1 MEERKERTLKGAL
14 KYLKVAAA
22 STLMASIGSAYTFDT
37 VYADTN
43 GVNNNVKIEEI
54 FNQTILSNAPFK
66 DVQADFWAADSIRW
80 AISYGVIKG
89 DVNGFFRPNDVITEA
104 EFAEMIGHF
113 YKSLEKEITDV
124 VTKDKISWQD
134 ATYKVLAKYRVPL
147 MGYKDAFYRKSP
159 LTKGLLAQ
167 VLAYTNGQ
175 KSDLDHAIYYVLD
188 KGIVVGKSET
198 GKTIYEKFGHK
209 DHLTRAQTIVV
220 LYRLYNT
227 GNRDLA
233 SSVIKGKVEDV
244 NKGIQLA
251 EAQVNKEVVEKKE
264 GVHVVPVT
272 QPKVESAQV
281 KATSTAKKVVTSKT
295 SSTKLVTS
303 KKPLTVK
310 KAPASVKK
318 PTTTVKKPTT
328 SAKKPAPP
336 KKPPVKKPTTPV
348 KKPTTSTNKPVK
360 KPSQIKSKTVDYVTL
375 VGDIYEKYGLRVTQ
389 GADGFGASG
398 RVNGEYVINRYR
410 TTDRTMGMER
420 GEMNFRLA
428 SLAMERLG
436 YGDSDAIYNAL
447 VKMHKNGGSPIKV
460 GKVTIE
466 NAGRWLSI
474 RF

>member
-1 MEERKERTLKGAL
+1 MEERKERTWKGAV

-124 VTKDKISWQD
+124 ATKEKISWQD

-220 LYRLYNT
+220 LHRLYNT

-244 NKGIQLA
+244 NKEIQLA

-264 GVHVVPVT
+264 GVHVVPVS

-295 SSTKLVTS
+295 SSKKLVTP

-318 PTTTVKKPTT
+318 PTKTVKKPTTTVKKPTT
-328 SAKKPAPP
+328 NKKPLVIRSE
-336 KKPPVKKPTTPV
+336 VKNAAYYDQK
-348 KKPTTSTNKPVK
+348 
-360 KPSQIKSKTVDYVTL
+360 
-375 VGDIYEKYGLRVTQ
+375 VGDIYRNAGVSFKALDT
-389 GADGFGASG
+389 GFGGYSRDGVVNQYSERERQMVVG
-398 RVNGEYVINRYR
+398 RGDKSYK
-410 TTDRTMGMER
+410 
-420 GEMNFRLA
+420 LA
-428 SLAMERLG
+428 ALAMERLG
-436 YGDSDAIYNAL
+436 YGDSDAIYKAL
-447 VKMHKNGGSPIKV
+447 VKVGTDPNPRPIKV
-460 GKVTIE
+460 GNLTIE
-466 NAGRWLSI
+466 NTGSFLGIFW
-474 RF
+474 